1 MQASYPSPLSRGNVR
16 RGGGAVA
23 VRACSVMAPFVSL
36 LSPLPCKHCSLKAGC
51 PSALHYAARGLRS
64 KGLYGL
70 LPTLNASGDTLC
82 RLLAR
87 LRCAADDTTCR
98 PCSPFPL
105 HPLFAAPFRFAYQ
118 PAFPTP
124 SAAVAPL
131 TRRSA
136 FWVFRLRVPLC
147 RLPLGSPPE
156 TASLRGSLRDPDFRQ
171 TLPTGEPH
179 KRSTTNGS
187 H

>member
-1 MQASYPSPLSRGNVR
+1 MQASSPSPLSRGYVR
-16 RGGGAVA
+16 RGGGSVA
-23 VRACSVMAPFVSL
+23 DRACSVMAPFVSL

-51 PSALHYAARGLRS
+51 SSTLHYAARGLRS
-64 KGLYGL
+64 KGLCGL
-70 LPTLNASGDTLC
+70 LPTLDASGDTFVV
-82 RLLAR
+82 RLAVLRPAAAR
-87 LRCAADDTTCR
+87 QRCR

-105 HPLFAAPFRFAYQ
+105 HPLFAAPLRFAYQ

>member
-1 MQASYPSPLSRGNVR
+1 MLASYPSPLSRGNVR
-16 RGGGAVA
+16 RGGGSVA
-23 VRACSVMAPFVSL
+23 VRACSVMALFVSL
-36 LSPLPCKHCSLKAGC
+36 LSPLPCRHCSLKAGC

-64 KGLYGL
+64 KGLWGL
-70 LPTLNASGDTLC
+70 LPPLDASGDSFVV
-82 RLLAR
+82 RLAV
-87 LRCAADDTTCR
+87 LRPAAVRQKSR
-98 PCSPFPL
+98 PRSPFPL

-131 TRRSA
+131 SRRSA

-147 RLPLGSPPE
+147 RLPLGSPSE
-156 TASLRGSLRDPDFRQ
+156 TTPFRGSLRDPDFSQ
-171 TLPTGEPH
+171 THPTGEPH